1 MGAEMMHLAVIT
13 THPIQ
18 YYAPL
23 FRLLG
28 ERGKIRIKVFYTW
41 EKDAADFDVDFGRTI
56 QWDIGL
62 LDGYEC
68 QFVSNQGSLKRTFWG
83 VKNPGLIKAI
93 EDWKADAVLVFG
105 WNYRSHLRV
114 LRHFKNKLPVLFR
127 GDSTLLDER
136 PGWKKIVR
144 RKFLRWV
151 YSHVDMAL
159 YVGINN
165 KRYFLAHGLEDR
177 QLVFAPHAIDNDRFM
192 DAGVTAEPEADEWR
206 AALGIGVR
214 EIVFIFVGKFQE
226 KKDPVL
232 LIRAFEQ
239 LKEKAHLLLVGNGGL
254 ERELKELAASN
265 PRIHFLPFQNQ
276 SRMPIVYRLGDIFCL
291 PSRGP
296 GETWGLAVNEAMAC
310 GRPVLVSDRCGCAA
324 DLVKEG
330 ENGFIFLS
338 GDLADL
344 SDKMSSLLRAADLKS
359 KGKASAGIIHSWSY
373 DQVVSVIEKM
383 MLSEYA

>member
-1 MGAEMMHLAVIT
+1 MMHLAVIT